1 MEDRE
6 KNSADNA
13 QNEELDKIRM
23 ESRAKSEF
31 ISRMSHDIRTPMNNI
46 MGLTSIAIA
55 NIEDTQRVQDCLNKI
70 AMSGNHMLNLI
81 NDVLDISRIEN
92 GVFTI
97 CEDEIN
103 LKNLIYNVIEMIHTP
118 SSRKHQELSADI
130 TGIMHENVIGDEL
143 HIKEVLMNV
152 LGNAVKY
159 TDENGKIQLTVLE
172 KERKD
177 ENIACY
183 EFVVQD
189 SGIGMEESFIQ
200 HIFEPF
206 AREERMGWQIS
217 GTGLGMTIARKLA
230 VMMNGDIR
238 VKSRKG
244 KGSEFT
250 VTLCLKLRED
260 GRDVHKHPET
270 LSEKDELQEDTW
282 KSRDFSNK
290 RILLVE
296 DNPLN
301 CEIESEIIG
310 TTGAIVE
317 IAENGRLAV
326 EKVKNSPEEY
336 YDLIFMDI
344 RMPEMDGYQ
353 ATKLIRKMERGDC
366 QKIPVI
372 AMTAN
377 AFADDT
383 IRAREAGMNGH
394 ISKPVD
400 MNRLFQIMENLML

>member
-1 MEDRE
+1 MNLLCRI
-6 KNSADNA
+6 AG
-13 QNEELDKIRM
+13 
-23 ESRAKSEF
+23 SEW
-31 ISRMSHDIRTPMNNI
+31 
-46 MGLTSIAIA
+46 
-55 NIEDTQRVQDCLNKI
+55 
-70 AMSGNHMLNLI
+70 
-81 NDVLDISRIEN
+81 
-92 GVFTI
+92 
-97 CEDEIN
+97 
-103 LKNLIYNVIEMIHTP
+103 KNLLYSIYLNHL
-118 SSRKHQELSADI
+118 QE
-130 TGIMHENVIGDEL
+130 
-143 HIKEVLMNV
+143 
-152 LGNAVKY
+152 
-159 TDENGKIQLTVLE
+159 
-172 KERKD
+172 R
-177 ENIACY
+177 
-183 EFVVQD
+183 
-189 SGIGMEESFIQ
+189 SGWAGRFQ
-200 HIFEPF
+200 EPDL
-206 AREERMGWQIS
+206 AW
-217 GTGLGMTIARKLA
+217 TIARKLA

-372 AMTAN
+372 AMTGKC
-377 AFADDT
+377 
-383 IRAREAGMNGH
+383 ICR
-394 ISKPVD
+394 
-400 MNRLFQIMENLML
+400 

>member
-159 TDENGKIQLTVLE
+159 TGENGKIQLTVLE

-217 GTGLGMTIARKLA
+217 GTGLGMTITKSILDLMDGNIC
-230 VMMNGDIR
+230 VE
-238 VKSRKG
+238 SRKNV
-244 KGSEFT
+244 GSTFT
-250 VTLCLKLRED
+250 VTIPFEKVARDEFEGNMQRETVQP
-260 GRDVHKHPET
+260 DVT
-270 LSEKDELQEDTW
+270 
-282 KSRDFSNK
+282 NM
-290 RILLVE
+290 RILLAE
-296 DNPLN
+296 DNDINRDVVKFIL
-301 CEIESEIIG
+301 EDA
-310 TTGAIVE
+310 GAKVH
-317 IAENGRLAV
+317 AV
-326 EKVKNSPEEY
+326 S
-336 YDLIFMDI
+336 
-344 RMPEMDGYQ
+344 DGYQ
-353 ATKLIRKMERGDC
+353 AVEAYLDAPENTYDVILMDVMMPNIDGLEATRIIRG
-366 QKIPVI
+366 QKRADARTIGIV
-372 AMTAN
+372 ALSVN
-377 AFADDT
+377 VFAEDVQRT
-383 IRAREAGMNGH
+383 RAAGMNEQLT
-394 ISKPVD
+394 KPL
-400 MNRLFQIMENLML
+400 NTEKMLRTIARYRRC

>member
-159 TDENGKIQLTVLE
+159 TGENGKIQLTVLE

-206 AREERMGWQIS
+206 AREERMRCHTHEPPI
-217 GTGLGMTIARKLA
+217 
-230 VMMNGDIR
+230 N
-238 VKSRKG
+238 
-244 KGSEFT
+244 
-250 VTLCLKLRED
+250 
-260 GRDVHKHPET
+260 
-270 LSEKDELQEDTW
+270 
-282 KSRDFSNK
+282 
-290 RILLVE
+290 
-296 DNPLN
+296 
-301 CEIESEIIG
+301 
-310 TTGAIVE
+310 
-317 IAENGRLAV
+317 
-326 EKVKNSPEEY
+326 
-336 YDLIFMDI
+336 
-344 RMPEMDGYQ
+344 YQ
-353 ATKLIRKMERGDC
+353 
-366 QKIPVI
+366 P
-372 AMTAN
+372 
-377 AFADDT
+377 
-383 IRAREAGMNGH
+383 
-394 ISKPVD
+394 
-400 MNRLFQIMENLML
+400 

>member
-159 TDENGKIQLTVLE
+159 TGENGKIQLTVLE

-326 EKVKNSPEEY
+326 EKVKIP
-336 YDLIFMDI
+336 
-344 RMPEMDGYQ
+344 
-353 ATKLIRKMERGDC
+353 RKS
-366 QKIPVI
+366 I
-372 AMTAN
+372 
-377 AFADDT
+377 T
-383 IRAREAGMNGH
+383 I
-394 ISKPVD
+394 
-400 MNRLFQIMENLML
+400 

>member
-159 TDENGKIQLTVLE
+159 TQDGGRIRFTVSEIECSVESCAKYKFTVADNGMGMKPEYLE
-172 KERKD
+172 R
-177 ENIACY
+177 
-183 EFVVQD
+183 
-189 SGIGMEESFIQ
+189 
-200 HIFEPF
+200 IFEPF
-206 AREERMGWQIS
+206 TRQENSVTNRIQ
-217 GTGLGMTIARKLA
+217 GTGLGMAIAKNIID
-230 VMMNGDIR
+230 MMGGR
-238 VKSRKG
+238 
-244 KGSEFT
+244 F
-250 VTLCLKLRED
+250 LRN
-260 GRDVHKHPET
+260 
-270 LSEKDELQEDTW
+270 LSEWTGNRGK
-282 KSRDFSNK
+282 DFS
-290 RILLVE
+290 
-296 DNPLN
+296 D
-301 CEIESEIIG
+301 
-310 TTGAIVE
+310 TG
-317 IAENGRLAV
+317 
-326 EKVKNSPEEY
+326 
-336 YDLIFMDI
+336 
-344 RMPEMDGYQ
+344 
-353 ATKLIRKMERGDC
+353 RG
-366 QKIPVI
+366 I
-372 AMTAN
+372 
-377 AFADDT
+377 
-383 IRAREAGMNGH
+383 
-394 ISKPVD
+394 
-400 MNRLFQIMENLML
+400 